1 MRPHPETIRLGVEE
15 WLVRPLTLRQVQDI
29 EPILIA
35 SATDARSNVRAAI
48 EIVTIALQR
57 DHTVAASSLADV
69 EATAAEIGA
78 AMTQVLRLGGFIEGG
93 SEPDFLDPNEANLTI
108 PAL

>member
-48 EIVTIALQR
+48 EIVSIALQR
-57 DHTVAASSLADV
+57 DHAEAASRLADV
-69 EATAAEIGA
+69 EATASDIGA
-78 AMTQVLRLGGFIEGG
+78 AMTKVLRLGGFIEGE
-93 SEPDFLDPNEANLTI
+93 SNPSFLDPSEVNPTNPTL
-108 PAL
+108 